1 MQCVSKLKNVLGDFY
16 PLLIILV
23 LFFFLS
29 SLMNILLQNDE
40 VASIILQPD
49 TAISKILTY

>member
-49 TAISKILTY
+49 TAISKI